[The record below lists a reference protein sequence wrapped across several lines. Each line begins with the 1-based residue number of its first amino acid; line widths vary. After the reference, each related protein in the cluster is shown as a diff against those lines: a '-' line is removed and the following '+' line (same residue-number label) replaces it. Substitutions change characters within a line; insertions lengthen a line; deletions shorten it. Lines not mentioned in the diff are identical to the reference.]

1 MIPEKVL
8 DTLRVIYNML
18 EYHKDI
24 MVKIPNSS
32 PYAKTKIKNVVMH
45 FNYNAA
51 INNKSLIYPA
61 YFLLTQL
68 SGQTPILMKHNESL
82 SQFKVRKN
90 MEIKAKVTLNK
101 KSYLNIHK
109 FLLLKIN
116 SFHSGSFNGNYSI
129 SIDNIAKLNLNPKF
143 EKTTGLSINY
153 NLTGKENISKKFY
166 LSSIGLL
173 LNT

>member
-1 MIPEKVL
+1 
-8 DTLRVIYNML
+8 ML

-45 FNYNAA
+45 FNYNSA
-51 INNKSLIYPA
+51 INNKSLIFPA
-61 YFLLTQL
+61 YFLLSQL
-68 SGQTPILMKHNESL
+68 TGQTPILMKHTESL

-101 KSYLNIHK
+101 KTYHNIHK
-109 FLLLKIN
+109 FILLKIN
-116 SFHSGSFNGNYSI
+116 SFNSGSFNPSGNYSI
-129 SIDNIAKLNLNPKF
+129 SLDNLAKLNLNSKF

-153 NLTGKENISKKFY
+153 NLTGTSNISKKLY
-166 LSSIGLL
+166 LSYIGML
-173 LNT
+173 LNH

>member
-1 MIPEKVL
+1 
-8 DTLRVIYNML
+8 ML
-18 EYHKDI
+18 EYQKDI
-24 MVKIPNSS
+24 MVKIPTSS

-51 INNKSLIYPA
+51 IHNKSLIFPA

-68 SGQTPILMKHNESL
+68 SGQTPILLKHNESL

-90 MEIKAKVTLNK
+90 MEIKAKVTLNI
-101 KSYLNIHK
+101 KSYLNFHQ

-116 SFHSGSFNGNYSI
+116 SFHSGSFNPSGNYSI
-129 SIDNIAKLNLNPKF
+129 SIGDIGKLNIHPKY

-153 NLTGKENISKKFY
+153 NLTGTSNISKKLY
-166 LSSIGLL
+166 LSYIGMLL
-173 LNT
+173 PN